1 MKAILKKLYGNNKAK
16 TELKKVEL
24 SAISEISEGY
34 KQTMYNTLEALEYA
48 IELVMDAEQQLVRVY
63 SSAEMDYYNEKAL
76 ELEAQVKELGIDVPE
91 DLQTLVAKSTEAEK
105 LYDNFASSGDFL
117 EGARYDLVTFLEN
130 LNAQQL

>member
-1 MKAILKKLYGNNKAK
+1 MKAILQKLYGNNKTK

-34 KQTMYNTLEALEYA
+34 KQTMYDTLEALEYA

-76 ELEAQVKELGIDVPE
+76 ELEQQVKELGIDVPE
-91 DLQTLVAKSTEAEK
+91 DLQILVAKSTEAEK
-105 LYDNFASSGDFL
+105 LYDVFASSGDFL